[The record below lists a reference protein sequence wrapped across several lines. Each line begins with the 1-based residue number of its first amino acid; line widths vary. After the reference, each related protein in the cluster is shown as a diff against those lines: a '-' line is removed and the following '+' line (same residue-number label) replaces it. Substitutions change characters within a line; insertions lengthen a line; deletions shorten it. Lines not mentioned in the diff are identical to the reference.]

1 MNISKNL
8 TQEKLLEILID
19 SYRKG
24 QEIENIKMND
34 FIEDIKEKVILV
46 INAKND

>member
-1 MNISKNL
+1 MNIFRNL
-8 TQEKLLEILID
+8 TQQKLLEILVD
-19 SYRKG
+19 SHKKG

-34 FIEDIKEKVILV
+34 FIEDIKQKVILV

>member
-19 SYRKG
+19 SYKKG
-24 QEIENIKMND
+24 QEIENIEMND

-46 INAKND
+46 INAKKD

>member
-1 MNISKNL
+1 MNMYKSL

-19 SYRKG
+19 SYKKG

-34 FIEDIKEKVILV
+34 FIEEIKEKVILV
-46 INAKND
+46 INSKKD